1 MNFRSARRALFTLV
15 VAVAG
20 LGAVRLVTTIPSPI
34 SAFDD
39 PSQAAAA
46 VRIDQIKE
54 ALIAEYGDRAPQK
67 WGERVPGVITKIDTT
82 EKVVALTLDACGG
95 GGLSNG
101 FDKELIDYLI
111 REDIPAT
118 LFINA
123 RWIDA
128 NHETFM
134 ELARNPLFTIA
145 NHGALH
151 KPLSVTGRS
160 VYGIKGTADVGEV
173 IDEVLLNERKIESL
187 TGSKPRY
194 FRSGTAYYD
203 EVAVKIVNDLGEK
216 VIGFDVLGD
225 AGATF
230 NREQVR
236 RAFLSSR
243 PGSIIIAHM
252 NHPES
257 ETAEGIMAAVPELR
271 SKGFRFVKLEEYD
284 DLLLP
289 VQP

>member
-1 MNFRSARRALFTLV
+1 MLIAITALISVPPLTVSASDGDSQDPLPT
-15 VAVAG
+15 AG
-20 LGAVRLVTTIPSPI
+20 LTKAT
-34 SAFDD
+34 
-39 PSQAAAA
+39 
-46 VRIDQIKE
+46 
-54 ALIAEYGDRAPQK
+54 LIAKYAGQIPQT
-67 WGERVPGVITKIDTT
+67 WGERVPGVITRIDTS

-95 GGLSNG
+95 GGRSNG
-101 FDKELIDYLI
+101 YDKELIDFLI
-111 REDIPAT
+111 REGIPAT
-118 LFINA
+118 LFISA

-128 NHETFM
+128 NYETFM
-134 ELARNPLFTIA
+134 ELAHNPLFTIA
-145 NHGALH
+145 NHGYLH

-160 VYGIKGTADVGEV
+160 VYGVGGTADVGEV

-187 TGSKPRY
+187 TGRKPRY

-230 NREQVR
+230 SKDQVKK
-236 RAFLSSR
+236 ALLGVR

-252 NHPES
+252 NHPEA

-284 DLLLP
+284 SLLTAGE
-289 VQP
+289 